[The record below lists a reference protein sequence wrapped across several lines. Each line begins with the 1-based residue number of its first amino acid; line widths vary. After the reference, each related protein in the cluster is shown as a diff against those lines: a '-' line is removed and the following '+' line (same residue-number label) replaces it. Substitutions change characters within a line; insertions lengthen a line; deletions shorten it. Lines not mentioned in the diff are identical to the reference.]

1 VYDGARAEPVESNT
15 RSAMQLLD
23 DRRVQ
28 RALDYMQDHLAA
40 SLDTLATLAN
50 EAAVSRF
57 HFVRLFKSAVGIT
70 PHAFLIKLRMQEA
83 ISRLAAGQ
91 DGVGEV
97 AAACGYNNPANFA
110 AAFRRHIGVSPRAYR
125 TICRMRKPSPLRQNE
140 NWLSIANMPVTW
152 GRGR

>member
-1 VYDGARAEPVESNT
+1 VYDGPQAEPVESLNAVVGL
-15 RSAMQLLD
+15 RARPID
-23 DRRVQ
+23 DWRLQ

-40 SLDTLATLAN
+40 SLDTLAN

-91 DGVGEV
+91 DGVSEV
-97 AAACGYNNPANFA
+97 AAACGYDNPANFA

-125 TICRMRKPSPLRQNE
+125 MICRSWGVKPPARFQRSKKP
-140 NWLSIANMPVTW
+140 
-152 GRGR
+152 